1 MLINENELLSKLQLE
16 KNSENVLEQQE
27 ATLML
32 RQQTLKIEELQR
44 EIQRERKFK
53 D

>member
-1 MLINENELLSKLQLE
+1 LLINENELLSKLQLE